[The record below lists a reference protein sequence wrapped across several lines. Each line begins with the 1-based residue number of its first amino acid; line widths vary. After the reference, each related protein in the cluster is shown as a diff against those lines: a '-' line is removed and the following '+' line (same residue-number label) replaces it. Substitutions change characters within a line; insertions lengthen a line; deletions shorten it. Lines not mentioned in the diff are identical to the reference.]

1 MRNQDTPDALL
12 AEAGRDR
19 RDWGKSLLPTQ
30 ISSHKTLSGL
40 LVRRWRYE
48 CGHRHDTALLIPP
61 KECPECRDLRHR
73 RETEKLQG
81 ERVRLLNRRRAREAA
96 LMAHDYGERHLICGH
111 CVDSIKADVSWFCEG
126 HASIFSQR
134 KLRGFKEGE

>member
-30 ISSHKTLSGL
+30 ISSNKTLSGL

-61 KECPECRDLRHR
+61 KECPECRDLRHT
-73 RETEKLQG
+73 REREQLVAKWERNQNRKSATEQA
-81 ERVRLLNRRRAREAA
+81 ES
-96 LMAHDYGERHLICGH
+96 AHDFGKPHWICRYCIQSRG
-111 CVDSIKADVSWFCEG
+111 ADAYALGEG
-126 HASIFSQR
+126 HASIFDKR
-134 KLRGFKEGE
+134 ITRGFKR